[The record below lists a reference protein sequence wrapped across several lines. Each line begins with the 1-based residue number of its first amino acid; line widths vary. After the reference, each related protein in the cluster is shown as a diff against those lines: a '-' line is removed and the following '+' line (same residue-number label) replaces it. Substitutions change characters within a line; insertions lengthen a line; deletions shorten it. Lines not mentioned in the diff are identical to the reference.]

1 MKIEFDKKAFKDWFE
16 LNGFSRNGVI
26 TAMGQRD
33 PNKVARWALGQVI
46 ATEDLIKLC
55 NHYNLE
61 LGDFFIIK
69 KDDEGDTVRINTSIP
84 DSITDKR
91 LGRNT
96 GTVKES
102 STSMPTTDA
111 MSDNEIALARLS
123 LKYEKKI
130 NDLTT
135 AHSLEIKEN
144 NAKTYQQLMSRNDI
158 IATLQG
164 TINVLNE
171 SMKTRDKEIEELR
184 NTIATLNLTIQ
195 QQQGTIATYD
205 AIIRKQK
212 KIPSQPSPFPFGQV
226 TMVQDGGGAISAAPT
241 VNNDN
246 NAVNNNI

>member
-1 MKIEFDKKAFKDWFE
+1 MKIEFDKKVFKEWFE

-33 PNKVARWALGQVI
+33 PNKVGRWMLGQVI

-69 KDDEGDTVRINTSIP
+69 KDDEEDNVCISTSLPDTIKG
-84 DSITDKR
+84 KR
-91 LGRNT
+91 LGRNR
-96 GTVKES
+96 GVSEDGIS
-102 STSMPTTDA
+102 SMPTTDA
-111 MSDNEIALARLS
+111 MSDSEIALARLS

-130 NDLTT
+130 NDLMT
-135 AHSLEIKEN
+135 AHGLEIKEN
-144 NAKTYQQLMSRNDI
+144 NAKTYQQIQNRNNI
-158 IATLQG
+158 IATLQN

-171 SMKTRDKEIEELR
+171 SMKNHNKEIEELQ
-184 NTIATLNLTIQ
+184 NTIATLNMTIQ
-195 QQQGTIATYD
+195 QQQSTIATYD

-212 KIPSQPSPFPFGQV
+212 KIPSQPNPFPFGQV

-241 VNNDN
+241 NNDN